1 MLRTLRIK
9 DFILVDELE
18 QEFGPGFTVLT
29 GETGAGKSILIDALM
44 LALGGRA
51 DAATV
56 RMGQPRTEVSAEF
69 DIAGLSDLARWL
81 EEQGL
86 EGDPGT
92 CLLRRTVDAGGRSRA
107 YINGHAAT
115 LQQLRDAS
123 DHLVDIHGQHAHQ
136 SLLRPAMQ
144 RELLDGFGGLAG
156 LAGET
161 AVAWRNWREAERALR
176 VCRANLGRDESERER
191 LGWMVADIEKLGFD
205 PMDWEELQA
214 QQHRL
219 AHASLLLEGSQWCAA
234 FLSEQDG
241 GVDSQL
247 RAVSGRLT
255 DLVEFDPELRSCLD
269 QLETASIQVRDAAH
283 ALRDYGSRLD
293 IDPAELRE
301 ADRRIAEVLDTARK
315 YRVTPEELPAAL
327 TEARAGLLA
336 LGGGASLEQIEATVA
351 QMRRNYLDRAERL
364 TGERGKAAESLGRA
378 VTEAMQDLA
387 MSGGKFEVALNT
399 FPTGTITGME
409 DVEFFVSAHRGLPLR
424 PLSKVA
430 SGGELSRLSL
440 AIQTV
445 SSRIAGVR
453 TLIFDEVDVGI
464 GGGVAEIVGQMLER
478 LGASRQVLVITH
490 LPQVASR
497 GARHWRIVKTH
508 CDGVVLSRIQVLEH
522 EDRIEEIARML
533 GGVEITGKTRAH
545 AKEMLERAET
555 TAR

>member
-18 QEFGPGFTVLT
+18 LEFRPGFTVLT

-51 DAATV
+51 DAASV
-56 RMGQPRTEVSAEF
+56 RMGQPRAEVSAEF
-69 DIAGLSDLARWL
+69 DIAALSDLASSL
-81 EEQGL
+81 EQQGL

-92 CLLRRTVDAGGRSRA
+92 CLLRRAVDAGGKSRA

-136 SLLRPAMQ
+136 SLLRPAVQ
-144 RELLDGFGGLAG
+144 RELLDGFGGLG
-156 LAGET
+156 DLAGET
-161 AVAWRNWREAERALR
+161 AMAWRGWREAERALR
-176 VCRANLGRDESERER
+176 VCRENLGRDESERER

-205 PMDWEELQA
+205 PTDWEELQA
-214 QQHRL
+214 RQHRL

-234 FLSEQDG
+234 LLSEQDG
-241 GVDSQL
+241 SVDSQL

-269 QLETASIQVRDAAH
+269 QLESASIQVRDAAH
-283 ALRDYGSRLD
+283 ALRDYGSRLEV
-293 IDPAELRE
+293 DPADLEE
-301 ADRRIAEVLDTARK
+301 ADRRIAEVLGTARK
-315 YRVTPEELPAAL
+315 YRLTPEELPAVL

-336 LGGGASLEQIEATVA
+336 LGGAASLEQAEATA
-351 QMRRNYLDRAERL
+351 EQTRRNYLDRAERL
-364 TGERGKAAESLGRA
+364 TRERGKAAESLGRA

-387 MSGGKFEVALNT
+387 MSGGKFEVSLRT
-399 FPTGTITGME
+399 VPEGTSIGME
-409 DVEFFVSAHRGLPLR
+409 DVEFLVSAHSGLPLR

-445 SSRIAGVR
+445 SSRVTGVP

-508 CDGVVLSRIQVLEH
+508 CDGVMLSRIQVLEH
-522 EDRIEEIARML
+522 KDRVEEIARML

-555 TAR
+555 IAR